1 MDKRRE
7 RIMED
12 SKISVLIADDNKEF
26 CSILNDYLLN
36 QRDIVVTG
44 IAKDGREALE
54 LIVEK
59 KPDLVIL
66 DIIMPHLDGLGVLE
80 KLNTMDLEK
89 VPRIIILSA
98 VGQDKITQ
106 QAITLGA
113 DYYTVKPFDMEVFTK
128 RIREMFS
135 NNLAQET
142 PVRTSYQS
150 SAMVS
155 SVSETKSKTPVDLE
169 TEITNII
176 HEVGVPAHIKGY
188 MYLREAI
195 TMVVNDME
203 LLSAVTKE
211 LYPSIAKKYNT
222 TASRVERAIRHAIE
236 VAWGRGQIEAINRLF
251 GYTIHNDKGKPT
263 NSEFIAIIADKLRL
277 KNKVS

>member
-1 MDKRRE
+1 
-7 RIMED
+7 MEN

-26 CSILNDYLLN
+26 CSILNDYLLS

-44 IAKDGREALE
+44 VAKDGREALV
-54 LIVEK
+54 LIEEK

-80 KLNTMDLEK
+80 RLNSIEIEK
-89 VPRIIILSA
+89 MPRIIVLSA

-106 QAITLGA
+106 KAITLGA
-113 DYYTVKPFDMEVFTK
+113 DYYVVKPFDMDIFTK

-135 NNLAQET
+135 GNTQEPIRRQSFST
-142 PVRTSYQS
+142 QNESRPYQK
-150 SAMVS
+150 
-155 SVSETKSKTPVDLE
+155 EHLDLE
-169 TEITNII
+169 TEITSII
-176 HEVGVPAHIKGY
+176 HEIGVPAHIKGY

-195 TMVVNDME
+195 TMVINDME

-211 LYPSIAKKYNT
+211 LYPNIAKKYNT
-222 TASRVERAIRHAIE
+222 TASRVERVIRHAIE

-251 GYTIHNDKGKPT
+251 GYTVDNGKGKPT

>member
-1 MDKRRE
+1 
-7 RIMED
+7 MED

-36 QRDIVVTG
+36 QKDIVVTG

-54 LIVEK
+54 LIQQK
-59 KPDLVIL
+59 QPDLVVL

-80 KLNTMDLEK
+80 KLNGMDLDK
-89 VPRIIILSA
+89 MPRVIVLSA

-113 DYYTVKPFDMEVFTK
+113 DYYVVKPFDMDIFTK

-135 NNLAQET
+135 TQDVET
-142 PVRTSYQS
+142 KRR
-150 SAMVS
+150 
-155 SVSETKSKTPVDLE
+155 SVSTQVVQREAAATSRGPIDLE
-169 TEITNII
+169 TEITSII
-176 HEVGVPAHIKGY
+176 HEIGVPSHIKGY

-236 VAWGRGQIEAINRLF
+236 VAWGRGQVDAINKLF
-251 GYTIHNDKGKPT
+251 GYTVHNEKGKPT

>member
-1 MDKRRE
+1 
-7 RIMED
+7 MED

-36 QRDIVVTG
+36 QKDIVVTG

-54 LIVEK
+54 LIVER

-89 VPRIIILSA
+89 TPRIIILSA

-128 RIREMFS
+128 RIREMFNS
-135 NNLAQET
+135 APTIQE
-142 PVRTSYQS
+142 S
-150 SAMVS
+150 SAQSNRVS
-155 SVSETKSKTPVDLE
+155 YPTTSSYILTSEPKSKTPVDLE

-176 HEVGVPAHIKGY
+176 HEIGVPAHIKGY

-251 GYTIHNDKGKPT
+251 GYTVHTEKGKPT

>member
-1 MDKRRE
+1 
-7 RIMED
+7 MED

-36 QRDIVVTG
+36 QKDIVVTG

-54 LIVEK
+54 LIEEK
-59 KPDLVIL
+59 QPDLVVL

-80 KLNTMDLEK
+80 RLNSMNLEK
-89 VPRIIILSA
+89 MPRVIVLSA

-113 DYYTVKPFDMEVFTK
+113 DYYVVKPFDMDIFTK

-135 NNLAQET
+135 TVEASEVVAQKAPQMPIIQREAAA
-142 PVRTSYQS
+142 TSRG
-150 SAMVS
+150 
-155 SVSETKSKTPVDLE
+155 PIDLE
-169 TEITNII
+169 TEITSII

-236 VAWGRGQIEAINRLF
+236 VAWGRGQVEAINKLF
-251 GYTIHNDKGKPT
+251 GYTVHGDKGKPT
-263 NSEFIAIIADKLRL
+263 NSEFIAMIADKLRL

>member
-1 MDKRRE
+1 
-7 RIMED
+7 MED

-36 QRDIVVTG
+36 QKDIVVTG

-54 LIVEK
+54 LIVER

-89 VPRIIILSA
+89 TPRIIILSA

-128 RIREMFS
+128 RIREMFNS
-135 NNLAQET
+135 APTIQE
-142 PVRTSYQS
+142 S
-150 SAMVS
+150 SAQSNRVS
-155 SVSETKSKTPVDLE
+155 YPTTSSYILTSEQKSKTPIDLE

-176 HEVGVPAHIKGY
+176 HEIGVPAHIKGY

-236 VAWGRGQIEAINRLF
+236 VAWGRGQIEAINKLF
-251 GYTIHNDKGKPT
+251 GYTVHNDKGKPT
-263 NSEFIAIIADKLRL
+263 NSEFIEIIADKLRL

>member
-1 MDKRRE
+1 MN
-7 RIMED
+7 D

-26 CSILNDYLLN
+26 CNILNDYLLN
-36 QRDIVVTG
+36 QRDIVVVG
-44 IAKDGREALE
+44 VAKDGLEALE
-54 LIVEK
+54 LIQDK

-80 KLNTMDLEK
+80 KLSTGALGK
-89 VPRIIILSA
+89 IPRVIVLSA

-106 QAITLGA
+106 RAITLGA
-113 DYYTVKPFDMEVFTK
+113 DYYVVKPFDMDVFIK
-128 RIREMFS
+128 RIRQMF
-135 NNLAQET
+135 NNT
-142 PVRTSYQS
+142 ITSEDNIKQAS
-150 SAMVS
+150 LMDLSESMVHL
-155 SVSETKSKTPVDLE
+155 KQKPMDLE
-169 TEITNII
+169 AEITSII

-203 LLSAVTKE
+203 LLSAITKE

-236 VAWGRGQIEAINRLF
+236 VAWSRGQIDAINKLF

-263 NSEFIAIIADKLRL
+263 NSEFIAMVADKLRL